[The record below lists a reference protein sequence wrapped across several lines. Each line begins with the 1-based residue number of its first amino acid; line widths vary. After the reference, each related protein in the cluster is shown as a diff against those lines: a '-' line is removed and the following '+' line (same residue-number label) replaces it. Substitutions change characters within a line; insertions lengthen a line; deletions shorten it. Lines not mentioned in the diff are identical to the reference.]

1 MSGRADQTNRT
12 ADARRV
18 GVLVVDD
25 HAELRWVICE
35 VVAATARMVVTGQA
49 GSGEAAI
56 DAADRLKPQ
65 LVIMDVHMPG
75 IGGVEATRRLTRGQ
89 PGVVV
94 LLVSVDEMDPD
105 AVRSCGATAFLRKQ
119 RLCPAMLCRAW
130 RARTAPSQ

>member
-1 MSGRADQTNRT
+1 MENAPDRGQHGRRPMSARADQTNRT

-35 VVAATARMVVTGQA
+35 VVATTARMVVIGQA

-56 DAADRLKPQ
+56 DAADRLKPE
-65 LVIMDVHMPG
+65 LVIMDVSMPG
-75 IGGVEATRRLTRGQ
+75 IGGLEATRRITRRR

-94 LLVSVDEMDPD
+94 VLVS
-105 AVRSCGATAFLRKQ
+105 
-119 RLCPAMLCRAW
+119 
-130 RARTAPSQ
+130 